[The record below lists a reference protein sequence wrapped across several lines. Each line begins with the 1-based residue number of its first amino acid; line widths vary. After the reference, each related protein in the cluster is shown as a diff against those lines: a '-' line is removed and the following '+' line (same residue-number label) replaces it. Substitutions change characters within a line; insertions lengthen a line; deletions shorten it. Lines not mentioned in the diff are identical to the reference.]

1 MFKERS
7 GGRARRRGTSYFGP
21 SLWVLGV
28 AAALSSAGL
37 ISPPASGQT
46 VENTAAVPSPAASD
60 SGKVAVIIVTAQRRS
75 DSLQDTPVAVTA
87 ISGDE
92 LAAQHIDNI
101 STISAV
107 SPSVSFHT
115 ANNAQA
121 SSTIRIRGIGTIGN
135 NRAFEGSVGVF
146 VDGVYL
152 SRAGQL
158 LSNFLDF
165 DSLQVLRGPQGTLF
179 GKNTT
184 AGALL
189 LTSVKPQLD
198 RYDGSYELTV
208 GDYGTLLARAASN
221 VPVSPTLALRVAGL
235 VSDSDGYV
243 ENPNSGDRY
252 NSHRPRAFKAQL
264 LYQPNSALTFRL
276 IGDISIEHD
285 NCCYGTVVLI
295 PGPVRPLVN
304 ALATANGLKRASAN
318 PSDYQAVLNQNT
330 DQQIGDRGAV
340 LLSDWT
346 ISPGTSLHAITA
358 YRVWAESQL
367 GGDFDFSGADLL
379 NGNETFRTHQFS
391 QEFDFNGK
399 VGDTPLFKSADYV
412 AGVYFAHES
421 LLATRDLIWGQQAQT
436 YWNVLL
442 APLPRGSV
450 EAALGRWSS
459 ERYPGDDKSY
469 AAFTHFTFHL
479 TDKLST
485 LMGLRYSEEVKH
497 GAFENPFF
505 DPAPRAVFTAIGV
518 QPGPQ
523 YNAKHSDSAVSG
535 TAGFQYAFDTD
546 KMGYLTYSRGF
557 KAGGINLDTN
567 AAGLVA
573 NNPALVPG
581 ATELDPTYKAET
593 IDGLEAGFK
602 ADYLDNRA
610 RTNVAVFYD
619 KITDLQVAR
628 FLGLRFEV
636 ISAPSAKVYGAEVE
650 NTLRITQGIGLN
662 TAVTWLP
669 HAAVDPSA
677 SLGPPLSG
685 HRLLTAPQWA
695 GNLGANL
702 FHPLNAQLALTGR
715 ASVQFTGRVYLESRD
730 NGQHSDIDQSSV
742 TLLNADLGIAS
753 IGRSWSLDAWCLNCA
768 DQRYYTVTFP
778 VPLQTGTYGAYV
790 GAPRTF
796 GLTLS
801 GHF

>member
-7 GGRARRRGTSYFGP
+7 GGRARRQETSNFGP
-21 SLWVLGV
+21 SPWVLGV
-28 AAALSSAGL
+28 VAALSSARL
-37 ISPPASGQT
+37 VAPPAWGQ
-46 VENTAAVPSPAASD
+46 VGGNAATAPAMVASD
-60 SGKVAVIIVTAQRRS
+60 NGRIAEIIVTAQRRS
-75 DSLQDTPVAVTA
+75 ESLQATPVAVTV

-92 LAAQHIDNI
+92 LAAKHIDNI
-101 STISAV
+101 STIAAV
-107 SPSVSFHT
+107 TPSITFHS

-158 LSNFLDF
+158 LSNFLDLG
-165 DSLQVLRGPQGTLF
+165 SLQVLRGPQGTLF

-189 LTSVKPQLD
+189 LTSVKPRLE
-198 RYDGSYELTV
+198 RYDGSYELTI

-221 VPVSPTLALRVAGL
+221 IPVSQTLALRLAGL
-235 VSDSDGYV
+235 VGDSDGYV
-243 ENPNSGDRY
+243 ENPNSDDRY
-252 NSHRPRAFKAQL
+252 NSHRPRALKAQL
-264 LYQPNSALTFRL
+264 LFEPNSALTFRL

-285 NCCYGTVVLI
+285 NCCYGTVVLT
-295 PGPVRPLVN
+295 PGPVRPLVS
-304 ALATANGLKRASAN
+304 ALSAANGLKPPSAN
-318 PSDYQAVLNQNT
+318 PSDYQGVLNRDT

-346 ISPGTSLHAITA
+346 ISPDSSLHATTA

-367 GGDFDFSGADLL
+367 GGDFDFSGADIL
-379 NGNETFRTHQFS
+379 NGNETFKTRQFS
-391 QEFDFNGK
+391 QEFDFNGRIR
-399 VGDTPLFKSADYV
+399 DSRLFESADYV

-421 LLATRDLIWGQQAQT
+421 LLATRDLLWGQQAQA
-436 YWNVLL
+436 YWNVLF
-442 APLPRGSV
+442 APFPPGSV
-450 EAALGRWSS
+450 EAKPGRWSS
-459 ERYPGDDKSY
+459 ERYPADDKSY
-469 AAFTHFTFHL
+469 AGFMHVTFHV

-485 LMGLRYSEEVKH
+485 LTGLRYSEEIKH
-497 GAFENPFF
+497 GAFENPYF
-505 DPAPRAVFTAIGV
+505 DPAMNAVFKAIGV
-518 QPGPQ
+518 QPGPP
-523 YNAKHSDSAVSG
+523 YNATHTDRAVSG
-535 TAGFQYAFDTD
+535 TAGFQYAFATD
-546 KMGYLTYSRGF
+546 EMGYLTYSRGF

-581 ATELDPTYKAET
+581 ATELDPTYKAEK

-602 ADYLDNRA
+602 ADYRDKRA
-610 RTNVAVFYD
+610 RTNVAAFYE
-619 KITDLQVAR
+619 KITDLQVAE
-628 FLGLRFEV
+628 FLGLQFKV
-636 ISAPSAKVYGAEVE
+636 VSAPSARVYGVEIE
-650 NTLRITQGIGLN
+650 NTYRLTQEMALQ
-662 TAVTWLP
+662 AAATWLP
-669 HAAVDPSA
+669 RAAIDSSP

-685 HRLLTAPQWA
+685 HRLVTAPQWA
-695 GNLGANL
+695 ANLGANL
-702 FHPLNAQLALTGR
+702 FHPLNAQVALTGR
-715 ASVQFTGRVYLESRD
+715 ASVQFTSRVYLQSTAR
-730 NGQHSDIDQSSV
+730 QIDIDQSSV
-742 TLLNADLGIAS
+742 TLLNATLGIAS
-753 IGRSWSLDAWCLNCA
+753 IGRSWSVDAWCMNCA
-768 DQRYYTVTFP
+768 DQRYYTVTFA

>member
-7 GGRARRRGTSYFGP
+7 GGRARRQETLNFGP

-28 AAALSSAGL
+28 VAALSSARL
-37 ISPPASGQT
+37 VLSPAWGQVVGNAAAAPAT
-46 VENTAAVPSPAASD
+46 AASD
-60 SGKVAVIIVTAQRRS
+60 DGRIAEITVTAQRRPE
-75 DSLQDTPVAVTA
+75 SLQATPVAVTL

-92 LAAQHIDNI
+92 LAAKHIDNI
-101 STISAV
+101 STIAAV
-107 SPSVSFHT
+107 TPSVTFHS

-158 LSNFLDF
+158 LSDFLDF

-198 RYDGSYELTV
+198 RYDGTYELTV
-208 GDYGTLLARAASN
+208 GDYGTLLARATSN
-221 VPVSPTLALRVAGL
+221 IPVSQTLALRVAGL

-252 NSHRPRAFKAQL
+252 NNHRPRAFKAQL
-264 LYQPNSALTFRL
+264 LYEPNSALTFRL
-276 IGDISIEHD
+276 IGDITIEHD

-304 ALATANGLKRASAN
+304 ALTAANGLKPPSVN
-318 PSDYQAVLNQNT
+318 PSDYQGVLNQNT
-330 DQQIGDRGAV
+330 DQQIDDRGTV

-346 ISPGTSLHAITA
+346 ISPDISLHAITG

-367 GGDFDFSGADLL
+367 GGDFDFSGADILI
-379 NGNETFRTHQFS
+379 GNETFKTRQFS
-391 QEFDFNGK
+391 QEFDFNGSIR
-399 VGDTPLFKSADYV
+399 GTRLFKSADYV

-421 LLATRDLIWGQQAQT
+421 LLATRDLTWGQQAQT
-436 YWNVLL
+436 YWNVLF
-442 APLPRGSV
+442 APRPPGSV
-450 EAALGRWSS
+450 EAAPGRWST
-459 ERYPGDDKSY
+459 ERYPADDKSY
-469 AAFTHFTFHL
+469 AAFTHSSFHL
-479 TDKLST
+479 TDKVSA
-485 LMGLRYSEEVKH
+485 LMGLRYSEEVKY
-497 GAFENPFF
+497 GAFENPYF
-505 DPAPRAVFTAIGV
+505 DPARNAVFKAIGV
-518 QPGPQ
+518 QPGPL
-523 YNAKHSDSAVSG
+523 YNAKHTDSAVSG

-546 KMGYLTYSRGF
+546 KMGYLTYSHGF

-581 ATELDPTYKAET
+581 ATELDPTYKPEK

-602 ADYLDNRA
+602 ADYLDGQA
-610 RTNVAVFYD
+610 RTNVAVFYE
-619 KITDLQVAR
+619 KITDLQVAE
-628 FLGLRFEV
+628 FLGLQFEV
-636 ISAPSAKVYGAEVE
+636 LNAPSAKVYGAEVE
-650 NTLRITQGIGLN
+650 NTFRVTREIALN

-677 SLGPPLSG
+677 LLGPPLSD
-685 HRLLTAPQWA
+685 HRLVTAPRWA
-695 GNLGANL
+695 ANLDADL
-702 FHPLNAQLALTGR
+702 FHPLNVQVALTGR
-715 ASVQFTGRVYLESRD
+715 ASVQFTSRVYLQSTA
-730 NGQHSDIDQSSV
+730 QQTDIDQGSV
-742 TLLNADLGIAS
+742 TLLNGSLGIAS
-753 IGRSWSLDAWCLNCA
+753 IGRSWRLDAWCMNCA
-768 DQRYYTVTFP
+768 DQRYYTVTFA